1 MLRAHDF
8 ASAAFGTRD
17 NKHNLYTLRT
27 PGVHRRTA
35 ADQNVLNSSNLT
47 SHRCAAANPQDQM
60 MTAIDPIHAADAERE
75 ARKARLF
82 TRINKADA
90 WFQVLGLS
98 WITPVL
104 KAAAGDNPQAQMKEI
119 WRLLAVPLIA
129 IAAFLMLWGTLAPKV
144 QTSLGAVP
152 GPGQV
157 WEQAL
162 NLHEDA
168 QAKAASKA
176 KFDAQVAKLN
186 ERRLAQGKEP
196 VQRAYTGAPTYY
208 QQIWTSI
215 QTVFFGFLIATVVAV
230 PLGIAAG
237 LSATAN
243 AALNPLIQIFKPV
256 SPLAW
261 LPIVTMI
268 VSALAASND
277 GLLPKSFVISA
288 ITVTLCSLWPT
299 LINTALGVSSIDKD
313 LVNVSKVLKMNTWT
327 KITKLVLPSALPLI
341 FTGLR
346 LSLGVGWMVLIAA
359 EMLAQNPG
367 LGKFV
372 WDEFQNGSSQSLA
385 KIMVAV
391 LTIGIIGFLLDRM
404 MYAIQS
410 LFTFSNNR

>member
-1 MLRAHDF
+1 MTTVDPNF
-8 ASAAFGTRD
+8 SD
-17 NKHNLYTLRT
+17 
-27 PGVHRRTA
+27 TA
-35 ADQNVLNSSNLT
+35 D
-47 SHRCAAANPQDQM
+47 
-60 MTAIDPIHAADAERE
+60 RE
-75 ARKARLF
+75 ARRAKLF
-82 TRINKADA
+82 TRINAADK

-98 WITPVL
+98 WVTPIL
-104 KAAAGDNPQAQMKEI
+104 RAAAGDNPRARIKDI
-119 WRLLAVPLIA
+119 WRLLAVPILA
-129 IAAFLMLWGTLAPKV
+129 ICAFLMLWGALAPKV

-152 GPGQV
+152 GPAQV
-157 WEQAL
+157 WTEAV

-168 QAKAASKA
+168 QAKAESKA

-186 ERRLAQGKEP
+186 ERRIEQGKEP

-215 QTVFFGFLIATVVAV
+215 QTVFFGFLIATIVAV
-230 PLGIAAG
+230 PLGIMAG
-237 LSATAN
+237 LSPIAN

-288 ITVTLCSLWPT
+288 VTVTLCSLWPT
-299 LINTALGVSSIDKD
+299 LINTALGVASIDKD
-313 LVNVSKVLKMNTWT
+313 LVNVSKVLKMNTYT

-372 WDEFQNGSSQSLA
+372 WDEFQNGSSSSLA

-391 LTIGIIGFLLDRM
+391 LTIGIIGFLLDRV
-404 MYAIQS
+404 MYALQS
-410 LFTFSNNR
+410 LFTFTNNR